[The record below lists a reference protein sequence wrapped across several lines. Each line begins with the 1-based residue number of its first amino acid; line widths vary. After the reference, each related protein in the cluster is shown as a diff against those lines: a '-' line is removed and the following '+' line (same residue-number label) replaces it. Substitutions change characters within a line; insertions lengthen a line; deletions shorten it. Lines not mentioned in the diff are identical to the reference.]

1 MAPRWALAPLAVVLL
16 AATSLGPACRGPAA
30 VPLPR
35 TEDGRPAVR
44 LVLLG
49 NPAGALEP
57 CGCTK
62 EQLGGIDRL
71 GAQLERERQEA
82 RATVLLGAGAVL
94 FPNALPDPESAVQ
107 QRWKAETIAL
117 GLGDL
122 GLAAWAPGG
131 ADFADGPAALAR
143 YASSARAKLLA
154 CNLQRPAE
162 LAGSVIHA
170 GAVELGVV
178 GVSEPKLP
186 DGHLPE
192 GVSVRPESELA
203 PTVTAELDRLRAQGA
218 RVFVALA
225 AMPRGAALRLA
236 ERVPELHVLA
246 VAEPSGA
253 NELDDEQRSPT
264 LVGSTLVVQTANH
277 LQTAVVVDIY
287 LHAPA
292 FAGDLHAPAFAGDL
306 HAPHAPADSE
316 PIRLADTGG
325 IAQAE
330 QIAVLSR
337 RIRQLETRVADW
349 LAGGRAPPEELA
361 ARRAELEKLRR
372 ERSELERRVPPP
384 SETDGVRYAVREIR
398 ESAGS
403 DPRVAARMQ
412 AYYQRVNE
420 HNRAAFA
427 DRRPPPVGAGE
438 ASYVG
443 QDGCSTPECHQA
455 ARKFCDTTPHA
466 RTYDSLV
473 KGFKQYN
480 LECVGC
486 HVTGYGRRG
495 GSTVTF
501 NQALRGV
508 QCEECHGPGSL
519 HVARPNDKGLV
530 LLKTPPELCAERCHH
545 PPHVTGFDAA
555 AKMELVLGPG
565 HGAR

>member
-1 MAPRWALAPLAVVLL
+1 MAPRRALALVAAALL
-16 AATSLGPACRGPAA
+16 GVAALGPGCRSPA
-30 VPLPR
+30 PLPPPR
-35 TEDGRPAVR
+35 TDAGQPTVR
-44 LVLLG
+44 LVLLA

-71 GAQLERERQEA
+71 GALLERERQDA
-82 RATVLLGAGAVL
+82 RATVLLAAGAVL
-94 FPNALPDPESAVQ
+94 FPNTRPDPAGAVQ

-117 GLGDL
+117 ALGDL

-131 ADFADGPAALAR
+131 ADFADGPVELAR
-143 YASSARAKLLA
+143 YAASAHAKLLA
-154 CNLQRPAE
+154 CNLQRPSE
-162 LAGSVIHA
+162 LGASIVHA
-170 GAVELGVV
+170 GAVEVGVV
-178 GVSEPKLP
+178 GLSEPKLP
-186 DGHLPE
+186 DGQLPE
-192 GVSVRPESELA
+192 GVSARPEGELA
-203 PTVTAELDRLRAQGA
+203 PAVTAELARLRAQGA
-218 RVFVALA
+218 RLFVALA

-253 NELDDEQRSPT
+253 NELDDEQPSPT
-264 LVGSTLVVQTANH
+264 LIGPTLVVGAANH

-287 LHAPA
+287 LGAPA
-292 FAGDLHAPAFAGDL
+292 FAGEPRAPTAAEGDVST
-306 HAPHAPADSE
+306 PAAEGE

-372 ERSELERRVPPP
+372 ERSELERRVSAP
-384 SETDGVRYAVREIR
+384 SEADGVRYAVREIR
-398 ESAGS
+398 DGAGS
-403 DPRVAARMQ
+403 EPRVAARMQ
-412 AYYQRVNE
+412 AYYRRVNE
-420 HNRAAFA
+420 HNRVAFA

-443 QDGCSTPECHQA
+443 QDACSTPECHQA
-455 ARKFCDTTPHA
+455 ARKFCDTTPHSRA
-466 RTYDSLV
+466 YESLV
-473 KGFKQYN
+473 KGLKQYN

-501 NQALRGV
+501 NEALRGV

-530 LLKTPPELCAERCHH
+530 VLKTPPELCAERCHH
-545 PPHVTGFDAA
+545 PPHVTGFDPAT
-555 AKMELVLGPG
+555 KMELELGPG